1 LLFLER
7 ATRFATCTEE
17 EISVYFLPP
26 SVAVNVFP
34 LNSGG
39 DLAFDSF
46 IRFTEKRRKRVGC
59 KKVTDDC
66 NHQADL
72 KIKMNFSC
80 EGEQITAWRHWFCN
94 MTNYP
99 NIFLTYLESK
109 EKRILHIFRAAPN
122 LRDQWSGYLF
132 GFIGF
137 R

>member
-26 SVAVNVFP
+26 SVAVYVFP

-59 KKVTDDC
+59 KKVVDGC
-66 NHQADL
+66 NHQTDL
-72 KIKMNFSC
+72 KIKMNFFL
-80 EGEQITAWRHWFCN
+80 GGGQITGRGHLFCN

-99 NIFLTYLESK
+99 NIFLTELEGK
-109 EKRILHIFRAAPN
+109 KKRILHIF
-122 LRDQWSGYLF
+122 
-132 GFIGF
+132 
-137 R
+137 